1 MNRSFLTIQP
11 EVGIASQIVDN
22 ETRTTKDT
30 IYRRFLK
37 RQNDMAD
44 LGENMR
50 VLYVAMTRAKEKLIL
65 VGCAE
70 QVETEAM
77 NYLGRSRIGSML
89 DMVLPAVLIKSEW
102 FTLTTVE
109 RENMLEETV
118 SEIIQEQVETA
129 ALYNFDTSVVYDE
142 KVHEYLERLEETG
155 QVSHCRLKFR
165 FPI

>member
-65 VGCAE
+65 VGCA
-70 QVETEAM
+70 A
-77 NYLGRSRIGSML
+77 L
-89 DMVLPAVLIKSEW
+89 AVCLIW
-102 FTLTTVE
+102 YCP
-109 RENMLEETV
+109 
-118 SEIIQEQVETA
+118 
-129 ALYNFDTSVVYDE
+129 LY
-142 KVHEYLERLEETG
+142 
-155 QVSHCRLKFR
+155 
-165 FPI
+165 